1 MEGEEGDQVSGY
13 QYLTISKTKRGMRP
27 PPFPP
32 LFHTLP
38 PRTPGTICSLIF
50 HSHLNAF
57 VKGAAGKPGSPGI
70 PGVVGQ
76 KGESGT
82 PGLVGYTGY
91 QGDSGDT
98 GPMGLKGTAGSDGEI
113 GEQGPIGGK
122 GSIVSK
128 TIFLYCLLN
137 VFRKYSY
144 DNVPLISTGYLIDI
158 SLVCI
163 ANDMADTL

>member
-1 MEGEEGDQVSGY
+1 M
-13 QYLTISKTKRGMRP
+13 
-27 PPFPP
+27 
-32 LFHTLP
+32 
-38 PRTPGTICSLIF
+38 
-50 HSHLNAF
+50 NAF

-82 PGLVGYTGY
+82 LGLVGYTGY

-128 TIFLYCLLN
+128 TMFLYCLVK

-158 SLVCI
+158 YSCVLQMIWQMPCNMLTRNLNGGLSQKFQSSRAAKVFSR
-163 ANDMADTL
+163 